1 MNFNTETTV
10 WLALFGA
17 VVLLCLLLAA
27 YFSMKSAG
35 RTATLRSELSTQH
48 QLQQQ
53 SLLLL
58 NQALQQAHY
67 AIRGEVSEQARAG
80 REDSAANF
88 SRLNMGLQQPLE
100 AQTLRVQALSEAN
113 ERRLLEVRNVLESR
127 LQSLQIDNA
136 AKLEQMR
143 ATVDERLQTTLEARL
158 GESFK
163 LVTERLAQVHEGL
176 GEMRHL
182 AAGVGDLKKV
192 LSNVKTRGGWGE
204 MQLAALLEQ
213 VLTHEQYAA
222 NVETVKGTGA
232 RVEFAIKLPG
242 RSEGAPCWLPIDAK
256 FPKEQYERLVDAS
269 DKADIEGVKTAQ
281 RELEKVLL
289 NEARSIA
296 AKYLSPPQTTDFAV
310 LFLPTEGLYAEV
322 VRRPGLTDQLQR
334 ECRVTVAGPS
344 TLMAILNSLHMGFRT
359 LALEKRASDVWEV
372 LGAVKTEFSKFG
384 DSVSAVSKS
393 LEMAKNNLDKLQTR
407 SNVMNRA
414 LREVESLPADQVEKA
429 LTMGM
434 PTLASN
440 PASNPASSA
449 AAVIAPLVLSAD
461 TRLAPSGTATPPAAA
476 VSPTQGLL

>member
-1 MNFNTETTV
+1 MYNIRMLINTDFFLILT
-10 WLALFGA
+10 ALIA
-17 VVLLCLLLAA
+17 VLMLLWVG
-27 YFSMKSAG
+27 YSVFKQNG
-35 RTATLRSELSTQH
+35 RTQQIRAELATHH

-53 SLLLL
+53 SLHVL
-58 NQALQQAHY
+58 NQALQHAQD
-67 AIRGEVSEQARAG
+67 AIRGEVSHQARAG
-80 REDSAANF
+80 REDSALNF
-88 SRLNMGLQQPLE
+88 NRLKIGLQQPLE
-100 AQTLRVQALSEAN
+100 TQALRVQALSEAN
-113 ERRLLEVRNVLESR
+113 ERRLLEVRNVLEVR
-127 LQSLQIDNA
+127 LRELQSDNA

-143 ATVDERLQTTLEARL
+143 ATVDERLQTTLEKRL
-158 GESFK
+158 GESFQ

-242 RSEGAPCWLPIDAK
+242 KSDGTPCWLPIDAK
-256 FPKEQYERLVDAS
+256 FPKEQYERLVDA
-269 DKADIEGVKTAQ
+269 ADSADAEGVKTAQ
-281 RELEKVLL
+281 RELEVVIL
-289 NEARSIA
+289 NEARTIA

-322 VRRPGLTDQLQR
+322 VRRPGLTDKLQR

-344 TLMAILNSLHMGFRT
+344 TLTAILNSLHMGFRT

-384 DSVSAVSKS
+384 ESVAAVSKS
-393 LEMAKNNLDKLQTR
+393 LEAAKNNLDKLQTR
-407 SNVMNRA
+407 SNVMTRA
-414 LREVESLPADQVEKA
+414 LREVESLPAEKVDQA
-429 LTMGM
+429 LAKGV
-434 PTLASN
+434 PVP
-440 PASNPASSA
+440 PAS
-449 AAVIAPLVLSAD
+449 
-461 TRLAPSGTATPPAAA
+461 
-476 VSPTQGLL
+476 LL

>member
-1 MNFNTETTV
+1 MYNIDMLNGINPV
-10 WLALFGA
+10 WLFSVLAALF
-17 VVLLCLLLAA
+17 VLLILLFCLGYLVL
-27 YFSMKSAG
+27 KQNG
-35 RTATLRSELSTQH
+35 RTQQLRSELATSH

-53 SLLLL
+53 SLHLLS
-58 NQALQQAHY
+58 QTLQHAQD
-67 AIRGEVSEQARAG
+67 AIRSEVSSQARAG

-88 SRLNMGLQQPLE
+88 SRLNIGLQQPLE
-100 AQTLRVQALSEAN
+100 TQAQRVQALSEAN
-113 ERRLLEVRNVLESR
+113 ERRLLEVRNVLEVR
-127 LQSLQIDNA
+127 LRELQSDNA
-136 AKLEQMR
+136 AKLDQMR
-143 ATVDERLQTTLEARL
+143 ATVDERLQTTLEKRL

-242 RSEGAPCWLPIDAK
+242 KSDGTPCWLPIDAK
-256 FPKEQYERLVDAS
+256 FPKEQYERLVDA
-269 DKADIEGVKTAQ
+269 ADNADAEGVKTAQ
-281 RELEKVLL
+281 RELEVVLI
-289 NEARSIA
+289 NEARTIA

-322 VRRPGLTDQLQR
+322 VRRPGLTDKLQR

-344 TLMAILNSLHMGFRT
+344 TLTAILNSLHMGFRT

-384 DSVSAVSKS
+384 ESVSAVSKS
-393 LEMAKNNLDKLQTR
+393 LEAAKNNLDKLQTR
-407 SNVMNRA
+407 SNVMTRA
-414 LREVESLPADQVEKA
+414 LREVESLPADKVDSA
-429 LTMGM
+429 LLAGSSV
-434 PTLASN
+434 PT
-440 PASNPASSA
+440 
-449 AAVIAPLVLSAD
+449 IAM
-461 TRLAPSGTATPPAAA
+461 PSG
-476 VSPTQGLL
+476 LI

>member
-1 MNFNTETTV
+1 MYNYTMSNDFEYGWLIAGV
-10 WLALFGA
+10 MLVVILLCVFWLAY
-17 VVLLCLLLAA
+17 AA
-27 YFSMKSAG
+27 HTQTTRAQL
-35 RTATLRSELSTQH
+35 LRSELATANQLSQLA
-48 QLQQQ
+48 LQQ
-53 SLLLL
+53 L
-58 NQALQQAHY
+58 NQALQHHQDTL
-67 AIRGEVSEQARAG
+67 RFEVNSQARAG
-80 REDSAANF
+80 REDNASHF
-88 SRLNMGLQQPLE
+88 SRLNIGLQQPLE
-100 AQTLRVQALSEAN
+100 AQALRVQALSEAN
-113 ERRLLEVRNVLESR
+113 ERRLLEVRNVLELR
-127 LQSLQIDNA
+127 LRELQTDNA

-143 ATVDERLQTTLEARL
+143 ATVDERLQTTLEKRL

-242 RSEGAPCWLPIDAK
+242 KSDGTPCWLPIDAK
-256 FPKEQYERLVDAS
+256 FPKEQYERLVDA
-269 DKADIEGVKTAQ
+269 ADRADADGVKTAQ
-281 RELEKVLL
+281 RELEVVLL
-289 NEARSIA
+289 GEARSIA

-322 VRRPGLTDQLQR
+322 VRRPGLTDKLQR

-344 TLMAILNSLHMGFRT
+344 TLTAILNSLHMGFRT

-384 DSVSAVSKS
+384 ESVAAVNKS
-393 LEMAKNNLDKLQTR
+393 LDAAKSNLEKLQTR

-414 LREVESLPADQVEKA
+414 LREVETLPAPSVDAV
-429 LTMGM
+429 
-434 PTLASN
+434 LAGN
-440 PASNPASSA
+440 AINHEP
-449 AAVIAPLVLSAD
+449 
-461 TRLAPSGTATPPAAA
+461 
-476 VSPTQGLL
+476 